1 MREAVV
7 AQGWTRREDSRLL
20 TGRGRYV
27 ADIDVPGCLDAA
39 FVRSPVAHGWIRAVD
54 CAAAREVPEVAGAWT
69 AADLPD
75 LPTLPF
81 APGALGVPEAAAGRV
96 WSPLATDR
104 VRYAGES
111 VAVVLGSDRYSAED
125 GAAAVDVRIDPLP
138 PVLTTAESLAGTV
151 RLFDG
156 LDNVVLETSTG
167 APIEEA
173 VWQGAAVVVEARYRQ
188 QLLLPSP
195 MECRAFLAVPEGD
208 RLSVWCSHQAPH
220 RLRRELAGALGWPPE
235 RIRVVVPDTGGAFG
249 SKSATYPE
257 YITVAHLAALLDR
270 PVRWIE
276 DRAETILAG
285 SRGRGQDQQVRLAA
299 DADGRMLA
307 FELHID
313 ADVGAYPNLG
323 AALPRQT
330 ALMATGVYATPMV
343 HATVRSVLTTTMSTY
358 PYRGAGRPEAT
369 YAVERTVDLLARR
382 LGMDPADLRRLN
394 FIPPERFPYDT
405 PTGRRYDSGNYP
417 AALELALRTLD
428 YERWRTE
435 QARRRAD
442 PSAAPLGIGLSCY
455 VERSGGEGV
464 LLSEFGGVEACTD
477 GTLVARC
484 GTSSSGQSHQTVLPS
499 VVADVLGI
507 DESRIRLVEGDT
519 DAVPEGM
526 GSFASRS
533 AQLGGAALH
542 QAATALIE
550 QARERAARVWEVPV
564 EQVGWSRGT
573 LSSGSERIE
582 LGRLVE
588 LTGPLRVDNWF
599 RMAEPSF
606 PFGVHIALVEVD
618 VELGT
623 VRLLRLVA
631 VDDYGVV
638 LNPMVTTGQTRGS
651 TAQGIG
657 QALYEG
663 VPYDETGAP
672 LLPNGLLDYLLPTI
686 SEMPPIDIV
695 DSVTPTPLTPLGAKG
710 AGEAGCI
717 GMPPA
722 IVNAV
727 ADALELT
734 DPDLLQMPLTPDVV
748 WRAARS
754 RGPGETR

>member
-1 MREAVV
+1 M

-27 ADIDVPGCLDAA
+27 ADIEVPGCLDAA
-39 FVRSPVAHGWIRAVD
+39 FVRSTVAHGWIRAVD

-125 GAAAVDVRIDPLP
+125 GVAAVDVRIDPLP
-138 PVLTTAESLAGTV
+138 PVLTTAESLAGPV

-156 LDNVVLETSTG
+156 LDNVVLEASTG

-173 VWQGAAVVVEARYRQ
+173 VWQRAAVVVEARYRQ

-195 MECRAFLAVPEGD
+195 MECRAFLAVPEGG
-208 RLSVWCSHQAPH
+208 RLNVWCSHQAPH
-220 RLRRELAGALGWPPE
+220 RLRRELASALGWPPE
-235 RIRVVVPDTGGAFG
+235 RIRVVVPDSGGAFG

-257 YITVAHLAALLDR
+257 YLTVAHLAALLDR

-285 SRGRGQDQQVRLAA
+285 SRGRGQDQRVRLAA

-313 ADVGAYPNLG
+313 ADVGAYPHLG

-369 YAVERTVDLLARR
+369 YAVERTVDLLAGR

-394 FIPPERFPYDT
+394 FISPERFPYDT

-428 YERWRTE
+428 YQHWRSE

-455 VERSGGEGV
+455 VERSGGEGA
-464 LLSEFGGVEACTD
+464 LLSEFGGVEACMD

-484 GTSSSGQSHQTVLPS
+484 GTMSSGQSHQTVLPS
-499 VVADVLGI
+499 VVAEVLGI
-507 DESRIRLVEGDT
+507 DESRIWLLEGDT
-519 DAVPEGM
+519 DAVPEGV

-542 QAATALIE
+542 QAATELIE
-550 QARERAARVWEVPV
+550 QARERAARVWGVPV
-564 EQVGWSRGT
+564 AQVTWSRGT

-606 PFGVHIALVEVD
+606 PFGVHIATVEVD

-623 VRLLRLVA
+623 VRILRLVA

-638 LNPMVTTGQTRGS
+638 LNPMVTAGQTRGS

-663 VPYDETGAP
+663 VPYDEVGAP

-686 SEMPPIDIV
+686 SEMPPLDIV
-695 DSVTPTPLTPLGAKG
+695 NSVTPTPLTPLGAKG

-754 RGPGETR
+754 RGPGGDQ

>member
-1 MREAVV
+1 M

-39 FVRSPVAHGWIRAVD
+39 FVRSTVAHGWIRTVD

-75 LPTLPF
+75 LPSLPF

-125 GAAAVDVRIDPLP
+125 GVAAVDVRIDPLP

-156 LDNVVLETSTG
+156 LDNIVLEASTG
-167 APIEEA
+167 GPIEEA
-173 VWQGAAVVVEARYRQ
+173 VWQRAAVVVEARYRQ

-195 MECRAFLAVPEGD
+195 MECRAFLAVPEGG
-208 RLSVWCSHQAPH
+208 RLNVWCSHQAPH

-257 YITVAHLAALLDR
+257 YVTVAHLAALLDR

-285 SRGRGQDQQVRLAA
+285 SRGRGQDQRVRLAA

-313 ADVGAYPNLG
+313 ADVGAYPHLG

-369 YAVERTVDLLARR
+369 YAVERTVDLLAGR

-394 FIPPERFPYDT
+394 FIAPERFPYDT

-417 AALELALRTLD
+417 AAFELALRTLD

-455 VERSGGEGV
+455 VERSGGEGA
-464 LLSEFGGVEACTD
+464 LLSEFGGVEACVD
-477 GTLVARC
+477 GTLAARC
-484 GTSSSGQSHQTVLPS
+484 GSASSGQSHQTVLPS
-499 VVADVLGI
+499 VVAEVLGI
-507 DESRIRLVEGDT
+507 DESRIRLLEGDT
-519 DAVPEGM
+519 DAVSEGM

-550 QARERAARVWEVPV
+550 QARERAARVWGVPT
-564 EQVGWSRGT
+564 EQVTWSRGT

-606 PFGVHIALVEVD
+606 PFGVHIAIVEVD

-623 VRLLRLVA
+623 VRILRLVA

-663 VPYDETGAP
+663 VPYDEVGAP

-686 SEMPPIDIV
+686 SEMPPLDIV

-754 RGPGETR
+754 RESGDDR